1 MNSRE
6 LNEGWLVISF
16 RLPGGENKKEGYD
29 LEILQ
34 CCIVDRIWLL
44 EVRIIKKR
52 RPSVSSPA

>member
-16 RLPGGENKKEGYD
+16 RLSGGENRKEGYD

-34 CCIVDRIWLL
+34 CCIVDRI
-44 EVRIIKKR
+44 
-52 RPSVSSPA
+52 